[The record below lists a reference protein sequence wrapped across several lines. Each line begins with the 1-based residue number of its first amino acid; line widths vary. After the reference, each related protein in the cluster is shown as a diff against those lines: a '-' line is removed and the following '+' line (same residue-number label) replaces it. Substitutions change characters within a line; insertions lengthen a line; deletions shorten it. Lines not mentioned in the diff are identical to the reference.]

1 MPRNNAEPLPRSSVL
16 SLKCALALLPLGHP
30 GLPSRSACVLL
41 VSRIAMLPAEIQG
54 HVCEELLEGQLVPYL
69 FCEETEADAAS

>member
-1 MPRNNAEPLPRSSVL
+1 MLWPRSRWVTLGFHLDVFVFVL
-16 SLKCALALLPLGHP
+16 VAWI
-30 GLPSRSACVLL
+30 V
-41 VSRIAMLPAEIQG
+41 VLPAEIQG